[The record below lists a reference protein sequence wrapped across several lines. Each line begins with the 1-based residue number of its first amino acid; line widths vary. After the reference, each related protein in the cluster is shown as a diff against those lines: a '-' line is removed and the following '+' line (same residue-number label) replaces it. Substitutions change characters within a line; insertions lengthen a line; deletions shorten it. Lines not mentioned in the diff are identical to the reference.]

1 MPNFVFG
8 FVLLSVFVFVSVF
21 VFLSTMI
28 RRRAAQALYVKNVLC
43 WSRMRMRPS
52 MAREERR
59 KRRRSQS
66 RLDAQKVAGCSPVM
80 ICTCFALVALSLIG
94 AVFILFL
101 VTCNQDDTSMGR

>member
-1 MPNFVFG
+1 
-8 FVLLSVFVFVSVF
+8 
-21 VFLSTMI
+21 MI
-28 RRRAAQALYVKNVLC
+28 SRRAAQAWYVRKVLC

-66 RLDAQKVAGCSPVM
+66 RLDAQKVAGCRPVM

-94 AVFILFL
+94 VVFILFSL
-101 VTCNQDDTSMGR
+101 SHVIIIKYLKGKMGKDDTSMASPKGRVIPKA